1 MNKTRDQD
9 HFTISEIAAAWQC
22 FNCWEV
28 GGVESRN
35 CFLNPPCQI
44 IFGESAIYYIHG
56 IYIIILVGLQQS
68 KSNPLANISHYSNTG
83 REIEVTQLGL
93 KIELIT

>member
-1 MNKTRDQD
+1 M
-9 HFTISEIAAAWQC
+9 
-22 FNCWEV
+22 
-28 GGVESRN
+28 
-35 CFLNPPCQI
+35 
-44 IFGESAIYYIHG
+44 YYIHA
-56 IYIIILVGLQQS
+56 IYVTILVGLQQS